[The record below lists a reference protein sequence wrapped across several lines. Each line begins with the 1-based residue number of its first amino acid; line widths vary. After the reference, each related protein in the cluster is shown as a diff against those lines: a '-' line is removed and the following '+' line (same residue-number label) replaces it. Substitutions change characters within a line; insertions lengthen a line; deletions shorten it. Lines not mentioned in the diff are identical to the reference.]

1 MHSFQGEATAAQERV
16 RPQLAAPL
24 STEARTR
31 GVFPTQCRSA
41 LEISDRAVQSK
52 SHSELERL
60 VSSRPNFVTAARAVF
75 GFSYGFP
82 HSPLSQQINNSLIN
96 YLKRVRNYFL
106 TNLVTHMGRLMCD
119 PLKNILIS
127 STNFIHVSF

>member
-16 RPQLAAPL
+16 RPQAGGTSGAQKR
-24 STEARTR
+24 EQE
-31 GVFPTQCRSA
+31 VFFPHQCWSA

-60 VSSRPNFVTAARAVF
+60 VSPRPNFVTAARAIF

-82 HSPLSQQINNSLIN
+82 HSVKP
-96 YLKRVRNYFL
+96 
-106 TNLVTHMGRLMCD
+106 TNQ
-119 PLKNILIS
+119 
-127 STNFIHVSF
+127 